1 MAEVG
6 AATSSATGTG
16 GPVKPDIPEKPVTFL
31 DRWISFLLVAYMPL
45 LLIAGVLSYLS
56 FDIAKGLKLDA
67 NITSLMPDGV
77 PSVDNLKEV
86 IDKTGGYSNAMILV
100 ESPDPDAATRY
111 LDDLAARIRKEE
123 WVTSAEYFENTA
135 IFERN
140 KLIYVDQEDLQEMD
154 RRLDERMKYE
164 KEHLDF
170 AVDGIPVEVTIRGA
184 TNERPTLEFGDIE
197 SKYRSKQAGSGS
209 TRLFRSKSGE
219 LTILVVFPKGG
230 ATNVKHS
237 RKIIR
242 DLEEIIAKTDPQSY
256 HPELSVSV
264 GGRIANRVASFD
276 SILSDVKGSMLWSI
290 LSIFLVVV
298 IFYRRLMA
306 IFYIGLPLIV
316 GFLLTFALTQ
326 LVLGSLNL
334 VTVFL
339 ILILFGLGIDFGIHN
354 LARYD
359 EVRRS
364 GAIMRT
370 ALRTI
375 YSKTGYASLLA
386 GITTTCGFYSLMLTN
401 FKAFSEFGFIAG
413 SGIVLTLL
421 TMYLFFPALMIFA
434 EKIRLYRPPTFRE
447 IHKKSRTRAFPA
459 VGPIMGLATVLVI
472 SAIYLAPTIQF
483 EDDFGKIKTRVE
495 EISETNDKIKEVFP
509 LRSDKAVVFV
519 DKLEDV
525 APLVDELERIR
536 NSRTGD
542 DVTIEKIKSI
552 YSVVPK
558 SEDQYER
565 LEAIDSIQLKLL
577 EARRLLDDFSTEND
591 PRKQDIEEA
600 LGYFGVSPLT
610 TEDLPTAVQRLYT
623 GTPEAGGYLVYI
635 YNSKGMSKL
644 KNAQAF
650 VNDIREVEANGKTFH
665 PATEAMI
672 FVDMINLMKDDA
684 VHAIGVV
691 LASVFIVLLIAFRSV
706 KRTIV
711 VMVPV
716 VVGMIWMLGLMAAL
730 DVRLNIFNMVVL
742 PTVLGIGLDN
752 GIHLFHRY
760 REEGG
765 RVFHVV
771 RTTGGAAF
779 LTTLTTMLGFAGTLT
794 ASNQGLQ
801 SLGLVA
807 CLGLTCCMISSL
819 TVFPALLQWS
829 DTIRNARSEPE
840 PEPEELYSA
849 AQRS

>member
-1 MAEVG
+1 MAEAG
-6 AATSSATGTG
+6 AAISTEERAGSL
-16 GPVKPDIPEKPVTFL
+16 KPRIPEKHVTFL
-31 DRWISFLLVAYMPL
+31 DHWISLLLVAYIPFL
-45 LLIAGVLSYLS
+45 VVAGVVSYFS

-86 IDKTGGYSNAMILV
+86 IAKTGGYSNAMILV
-100 ESPDPDAATRY
+100 ESPDPEAAIRY
-111 LDDLAARIRKEE
+111 LNDLAARIREKE
-123 WVTSAEYFENTA
+123 WVTSAEYSENTA

-140 KLIYVDQEDLQEMD
+140 KLIYVDQGDLKEMD
-154 RRLDERMKYE
+154 RRLAERMTYE

-170 AVDGIPVEVTIRGA
+170 NVDGVPVEITIRGA
-184 TNERPTLEFGDIE
+184 TKARPSLEFGDIE
-197 SKYRSKQAGSGS
+197 SKYRSKQAGSS
-209 TRLFRSKSGE
+209 TTKMFRSKSE
-219 LTILVVFPKGG
+219 NLTILVVFPKGG

-237 RKIIR
+237 RRIVR
-242 DLEEIIAKTDPQSY
+242 GLEEIIDGTDPKSY
-256 HPELSVSV
+256 HPEMIVTL
-264 GGRIANRVASFD
+264 GGRIANRVASFN
-276 SILSDVKGSMLWSI
+276 SIMSDVTDSGLWSI
-290 LSIFLVVV
+290 LGIFLVVV
-298 IFYRRLMA
+298 LFYRRLMA
-306 IFYIGLPLIV
+306 IFYIGLPLTV
-316 GFLLTFALTQ
+316 GFLLTFALTK
-326 LVLGSLNL
+326 LVLGGLNL

-339 ILILFGLGIDFGIHN
+339 VLILFGLGIDFGIHN

-364 GAIMRT
+364 GATMRT

-375 YSKTGYASLLA
+375 YSKTGHASLLA

-413 SGIVLTLL
+413 SGIVLTLF
-421 TMYLFFPALMIFA
+421 TMYVFFPALMVFA
-434 EKIRLYRPPTFRE
+434 EKIRIYRPPRLKPNR
-447 IHKKSRTRAFPA
+447 KKSRTRSFPW
-459 VGPIMGLATVLVI
+459 VGPILGLGTVLSI
-472 SAIYLAPTIQF
+472 SAIYVAPTIQF
-483 EDDFGKIKTRVE
+483 EDDFGKIKTRVAR
-495 EISETNDKIKEVFP
+495 ITNINNKIKEVFP

-519 DKLEDV
+519 EKLEDV

-536 NSRTGD
+536 ASRSGD
-542 DVTIEKIKSI
+542 EVTIEKIKSI

-565 LEAIDSIQLKLL
+565 LEAIDSIQFKLL

-610 TEDLPTAVQRLYT
+610 AEDLPTAVQRMYT
-623 GTPEAGGYLVYI
+623 GSPEAGGYLVYI

-650 VNDIREVEANGKTFH
+650 VNDIREVEVNGKTFH

-672 FVDMINLMKDDA
+672 FVDMINLMKQDA
-684 VHAIGVV
+684 VRAIGVV
-691 LASVFIVLLIAFRSV
+691 LASVFIVLLVAFRSL

-716 VVGMIWMLGLMAAL
+716 VIGMLWMIGLMAAL
-730 DVRLNIFNMVVL
+730 GVRLNIFNMVVL

-752 GIHLFHRY
+752 GIHIFHRY

-840 PEPEELYSA
+840 AVSQGIVG
-849 AQRS
+849 QRS

>member
-1 MAEVG
+1 MAEAG
-6 AATSSATGTG
+6 AAISTEERAGSL
-16 GPVKPDIPEKPVTFL
+16 KPRIPEKHVTFL
-31 DRWISFLLVAYMPL
+31 DHWISLLLVAYIPFL
-45 LLIAGVLSYLS
+45 VVAGVLSYFS

-86 IDKTGGYSNAMILV
+86 IAKTGGYSNAMILV
-100 ESPDPDAATRY
+100 ESPDPDAAIRY
-111 LDDLAARIRKEE
+111 LDDLAARIRDKE
-123 WVTSAEYFENTA
+123 WVTSAEYSENTA

-154 RRLDERMKYE
+154 RRLAERMTYE

-170 AVDGIPVEVTIRGA
+170 HVDGVPVEITIRGA
-184 TNERPTLEFGDIE
+184 TKARPTLEFGDIE
-197 SKYRSKQAGSGS
+197 SKYRSKQAGSS
-209 TRLFRSKSGE
+209 TTKMFRSKSEE

-242 DLEEIIAKTDPQSY
+242 GLEEIIDGTDPKSY
-256 HPELSVSV
+256 HPEMIVTL

-276 SILSDVKGSMLWSI
+276 SIMSDVTDSGFWSI
-290 LSIFLVVV
+290 LGIFLVVV
-298 IFYRRLMA
+298 LFYRRLMA

-316 GFLLTFALTQ
+316 GFLLTFALTK
-326 LVLGSLNL
+326 LMLGGLNL

-339 ILILFGLGIDFGIHN
+339 VLILFGLGIDFGIHN

-359 EVRRS
+359 EVRKS
-364 GAIMRT
+364 GATMRT

-375 YSKTGYASLLA
+375 YSKTGHASLLA

-413 SGIVLTLL
+413 SGIVLTLF
-421 TMYLFFPALMIFA
+421 TMYVFFPALMVFA
-434 EKIRLYRPPTFRE
+434 EKIRIYRPPRFKPTR
-447 IHKKSRTRAFPA
+447 KKSRTRAFPW
-459 VGPIMGLATVLVI
+459 VGPILGLGTVLSI
-472 SAIYLAPTIQF
+472 SAIYVAPTIQF

-495 EISETNDKIKEVFP
+495 KIKNINNKIKEVFP

-519 DKLEDV
+519 EKLEDV
-525 APLVDELERIR
+525 APLVDALERIR
-536 NSRTGD
+536 AARSGD
-542 DVTIEKIKSI
+542 EVTIEKIKSI

-565 LEAIDSIQLKLL
+565 LEAIDSIQFKLL

-610 TEDLPTAVQRLYT
+610 AEDLPTAVQRMYT
-623 GTPEAGGYLVYI
+623 GSPEAGGYLVYI

-650 VNDIREVEANGKTFH
+650 VNDIREVEVNGTKFH

-672 FVDMINLMKDDA
+672 FVDMINLMKQDA
-684 VHAIGVV
+684 VRAIGVV
-691 LASVFIVLLIAFRSV
+691 LASVFIVLLVAFRRL
-706 KRTIV
+706 KPTIV

-716 VVGMIWMLGLMAAL
+716 VVGMLWMIGLMAAL

-752 GIHLFHRY
+752 GIHIFHRY

-819 TVFPALLQWS
+819 TIFPAILQWS

-840 PEPEELYSA
+840 A
-849 AQRS
+849 ADPPIVGQRS